1 VLIKAAINGNR
12 SAKEHPAIPVTPARQ
27 AEEAAAAVA
36 AGAGAVHVHVRDLKG
51 RESLAPQD
59 VADALE
65 AIRAAC
71 PGTPVGISTGAWIV
85 PDLSRRLS
93 HIEAWDVL
101 PTFASVN
108 IHEEG
113 ALQVIRLLL
122 IKGVGVEAG
131 IWNARAA
138 GILME
143 SGLAEACLR
152 TLIEPAEEQGDARAN
167 LTEIEAVLGHASCPR
182 LLHGLG
188 GSAWEFVK
196 LAAARHYDTRI
207 GFEDTLE
214 LPDGTLAKN
223 NAELVAAARRII
235 AKIVLPR
242 L

>member
-1 VLIKAAINGNR
+1 MLIKAAINGNR
-12 SAKEHPAIPVTPARQ
+12 TAKEHPAIPVTPARQ
-27 AEEAAAAVA
+27 AEEAASAVA
-36 AGAGAVHVHVRDLKG
+36 AGAGAVHVHVCDLNG

-65 AIRAAC
+65 AIRARC
-71 PGTPVGISTGAWIV
+71 PETSVGISTGAWIV

-93 HIEAWDVL
+93 LIEAWDVL

-108 IHEEG
+108 MHEKG
-113 ALQVIRLLL
+113 ALQVVRLL
-122 IKGVGVEAG
+122 IKRGVGVEAG
-131 IWNARAA
+131 IWNAHAA

-152 TLIEPAEEQGDARAN
+152 ILIEPAEEQGDARAN
-167 LTEIEAVLGHASCPR
+167 LTEIEAVLGHAGCPR

-196 LAAARHYDTRI
+196 LAAERNYDTRI

-223 NAELVAAARRII
+223 NAELVTAACRMLI
-235 AKIVLPR
+235 KVPEN
-242 L
+242 